1 MTVRALQ
8 CACRVKVHPLYPLH
22 AAARHFKRVRAHS
35 KFREQATFPLIPGED
50 GAVLTKQG
58 MIQGFRGV
66 IALTG
71 TPVDRPGGDGVLKPR
86 FGGHVLRVSGA
97 QWLSKLGLAV
107 NQIQLHGQMELSSS

>member
-1 MTVRALQ
+1 ML
-8 CACRVKVHPLYPLH
+8 
-22 AAARHFKRVRAHS
+22 RHSTSNGLGHTP

-86 FGGHVLRVSGA
+86 FEGHVLRVGA

-107 NQIQLHGQMELSSS
+107 NQIQLLGRWSYRAPSRETKAVSRLGD